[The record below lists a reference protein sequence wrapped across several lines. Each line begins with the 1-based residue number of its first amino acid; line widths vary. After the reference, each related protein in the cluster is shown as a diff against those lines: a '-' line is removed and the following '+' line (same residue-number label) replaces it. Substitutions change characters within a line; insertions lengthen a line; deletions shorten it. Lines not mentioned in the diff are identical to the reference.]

1 MKLKHF
7 TLLLFAFI
15 RRYCGQY
22 VEDRVI
28 NEAYRYT
35 DKHLRAFGLV
45 SLAITEQTSTAAI
58 TLYVY
63 RSIPRYWHAS
73 TEQPTCWAD
82 WRRST
87 YNPAHAESYYSC
99 WALPWPYKDTTH
111 LYTSTYLTI
120 LSYAVMSKPQLRLS
134 LNYETTVIKKV
145 DIATDMSNGIQ
156 PAAGLLI
163 LIWNIIVLKCIL
175 HARRLF

>member
-82 WRRST
+82 
-87 YNPAHAESYYSC
+87 
-99 WALPWPYKDTTH
+99 
-111 LYTSTYLTI
+111 
-120 LSYAVMSKPQLRLS
+120 
-134 LNYETTVIKKV
+134 
-145 DIATDMSNGIQ
+145 
-156 PAAGLLI
+156 
-163 LIWNIIVLKCIL
+163 
-175 HARRLF
+175 